1 MYHHLY
7 YHHDTLGHM
16 IASSVI
22 HAVIYGAIWN
32 VMRHLSLPEDLAVAA
47 VVIGGAVLLSRASS
61 RRW

>member
-1 MYHHLY
+1 
-7 YHHDTLGHM
+7 M

>member
-7 YHHDTLGHM
+7 YHDTLGHM
-16 IASSVI
+16 IASSLI

-32 VMRHLSLPEDLAVAA
+32 VMRHLTLPEDLAVAA
-47 VVIGGAVLLSRASS
+47 AVIGGVVLLSRTSS